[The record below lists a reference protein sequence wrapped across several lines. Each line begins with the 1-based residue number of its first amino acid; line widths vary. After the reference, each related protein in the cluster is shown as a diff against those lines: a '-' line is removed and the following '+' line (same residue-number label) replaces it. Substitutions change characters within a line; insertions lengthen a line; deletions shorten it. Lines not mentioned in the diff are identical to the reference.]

1 MTQNLTERTTN
12 NKIAPGYIFAVLLS
26 LTVMATSHP
35 SAMNFYASIAL
46 FANLFF
52 ILVAFFFIRSLSLSE
67 TVYISVTAAYLSF
80 SITFSGGGLGSLITF
95 LTAILLFYV
104 FSRATLTQKTKLFI
118 TALLVCHII
127 LLFVYSFPYNDNWNS
142 WQQNSLTAINPNT
155 LGIFLMFAFMIV
167 AVFCDLNNKVIALL
181 VSVLFF
187 ITAFAIY
194 NYRARGTLLTLI
206 CFGITLILPKKLFSR
221 KSFFFGSLALIILGT
236 LVPFFYLFA
245 YNHGIDLRFL
255 GKSLY
260 TGREK
265 LWSEMLSLFDDFG
278 KVLFGLGSKISLG
291 GSTLNTHNNFFNYIV
306 DFGIIGF
313 ALNYGFI
320 LYQIWLS
327 AKHNDNPTVR
337 KSLCM
342 FICSVIIL
350 GFSET
355 TSMWAV
361 IFPFAYF
368 GLITAKAESL
378 KLQKNFTLLQKN
390 KNDT

>member
-1 MTQNLTERTTN
+1 MTQNLTEKIKN
-12 NKIAPGYIFAVLLS
+12 NKIAPSYIFTFLLA

-46 FANLFF
+46 FANLLL
-52 ILVAFFFIRSLSLSE
+52 ILVAFVFVRSLSLAE
-67 TVYISVTAAYLSF
+67 TVYFAVTAAYLVF
-80 SITFSGGGLGSLITF
+80 SVTFSGGGLGSVATF
-95 LTAILLFYV
+95 LTTILLFFA
-104 FSRATLTQKTKLFI
+104 FSGTTLTQKSKLFLI
-118 TALLVCHII
+118 SLLVCNIT
-127 LLFVYSFPYNDNWNS
+127 LLFIYSFPYNDNWNS
-142 WQQNSLTAINPNT
+142 WQQNSSAAINPNT

-167 AVFCDLNNKVIALL
+167 AVFCDLNNKTVALL
-181 VSVLFF
+181 ISVLFF

-206 CFGITLILPKKLFSR
+206 CFGITLLLPKKLFSR
-221 KSFFFGSLALIILGT
+221 KTFFFGSFALIVAGT

-260 TGREK
+260 TGRER
-265 LWSEMLSLFDDFG
+265 LWSEMLSLFDDLG
-278 KVLFGLGSKISLG
+278 KVLFGLGSKINLG
-291 GSTLNTHNNFFNYIV
+291 GDTLNTHNNFFNYIV

-313 ALNYGFI
+313 ALNYCFI
-320 LYQIWLS
+320 LYQIWVS
-327 AKHNDNPTVR
+327 AKYSDNPAIR

-368 GLITAKAESL
+368 GLITAKAEYL
-378 KLQKNFTLLQKN
+378 KTQKESILLQKN
-390 KNDT
+390 